1 MRAIRLCNLGLAI
14 LLLAGPGAPGT
25 VSGKA
30 AVARAPARSAPR
42 LAAQGAF
49 VAPLDS
55 SPGLSS
61 GFGEFRDAH
70 FHAGLDYSTEQVEG
84 RPVRAVL
91 DGWVER
97 VRASGIGYGRAIY
110 LRLSDGHTAVYGHL
124 SRFAPPLDNWVAARQ
139 ETAGV
144 YEQDLN
150 PAPHEIAFKQ
160 GDVIAW
166 SGQSGAGP
174 PHLHFELRQGD
185 MNLNP
190 LEHGFALPDRT
201 PPTLAAAALSPV
213 GPRSRV
219 GAGVEPARIALK
231 AGQVVTAPPVRGPFD
246 LEVDTFDRGD
256 GRANR
261 LATYRL
267 EARLDGRAAFLA
279 EIDSVS
285 WDDATE
291 VECVYD
297 YARTLAGDDTW
308 RTLRLLPTYRAG
320 VIRRGPS
327 VWSLTPGMH
336 RFEFIATDEAGNRAR
351 AVLDVPVLPADSAPA
366 PAPETA
372 GDTAGVTRCAGVA
385 GPCTVEARADGLA
398 LDLALPAGSR
408 FAPALLATRT
418 LPPDTVAPGLVA
430 LGAGIDVAPAEL
442 VLRAA
447 AQVTGRGP
455 LAMPGEPAPRG
466 LFLRQ
471 QRAWSFVT
479 ALDSAGAFK
488 GSSRRIGAF
497 AVFADTTRPTIVP
510 AAAYHW
516 PAPKGDAP
524 LPAVAAA
531 IRDHGAVLSAREQSI
546 YVDDRRVPA
555 EYDPEAGR
563 LTWRPRAR
571 LTPGR
576 HVVRIEAVDRLGNR
590 AVATVPLEVE

>member
-1 MRAIRLCNLGLAI
+1 VRAIRLSSLGLAI
-14 LLLAGPGAPGT
+14 LLLAGMGARG
-25 VSGKA
+25 V
-30 AVARAPARSAPR
+30 AVAKARSQPAAARPAPA

-49 VAPLDS
+49 VAPLET

-84 RPVRAVL
+84 KPVRAVL
-91 DGWVER
+91 GGWVER
-97 VRASGIGYGRAIY
+97 VRASGVGYGRAIY
-110 LRLSDGHTAVYGHL
+110 LRLTDGHTAVYGHL
-124 SRFAPPLDNWVAARQ
+124 SRFAPPLDAWVAARQ
-139 ETAGV
+139 ESAGV

-150 PAPHEIAFKQ
+150 PAPHAIEFKR

-190 LEHGFALPDRT
+190 LQHGFAFPDHT
-201 PPTLAAAALSPV
+201 PPTLVAAALTPSGSRARDGSGAGRV
-213 GPRSRV
+213 RV
-219 GAGVEPARIALK
+219 GLK

-256 GRANR
+256 GRPNQM
-261 LATYRL
+261 ATFRL

-308 RTLRLLPTYRAG
+308 RTLQLLPTYRAG

-327 VWSLTPGMH
+327 VWSLTPGTH
-336 RFEFIATDEAGNRAR
+336 HFEFIATDEAGNRAR
-351 AVLDVPVLPADSAPA
+351 ALLDVPVLPADATPA
-366 PAPETA
+366 PAS
-372 GDTAGVTRCAGVA
+372 DTAGVTRCAGA
-385 GPCTVEARADGLA
+385 SGPCLVAARADGLM
-398 LDLALPAGSR
+398 LELTVPAGAL
-408 FAPALLATRT
+408 FAPASIATRP
-418 LPPDTVAPGLVA
+418 LPPDVAAPGLVA
-430 LGAGIDVAPAEL
+430 LGAGIDFAPADL
-442 VLRAA
+442 VLRTAA
-447 AQVTGRGP
+447 RVAGRGP
-455 LAMPGEPAPRG
+455 LAMPGEPEPRG

-471 QRAWSFVT
+471 QRSWSFVT
-479 ALDSAGAFK
+479 ALDSSGAFA

-510 AAAYHW
+510 PAAYHW
-516 PAPKGDAP
+516 AAPKGDAAP
-524 LPAVAAA
+524 PAVAAA
-531 IRDHGAVLSAREQSI
+531 IKDHGAGLSAREQSI

-571 LTPGR
+571 IASGR
-576 HVVRIEAVDRLGNR
+576 HVVRIEAVDRMGNR

>member
-1 MRAIRLCNLGLAI
+1 VRAIRLCNLGLAI
-14 LLLAGPGAPGT
+14 LVLAGFSAPG
-25 VSGKA
+25 VV
-30 AVARAPARSAPR
+30 VARAMPKHAPASPAPV
-42 LAAQGAF
+42 LKAQGSF
-49 VAPLDS
+49 VAPLES

-70 FHAGLDYSTEQVEG
+70 FHAGLDYSTGQVEG
-84 RPVRAVL
+84 KPVRAVL

-97 VRASGIGYGRAIY
+97 VRASGVGYGRAIY

-124 SRFAPPLDNWVAARQ
+124 SRFAPPLDAWVATRQ
-139 ETAGV
+139 ESAGV
-144 YEQDLN
+144 YEQDLY
-150 PAPHEIAFKQ
+150 PASHELEFKR

-190 LEHGFALPDRT
+190 LEHGFALPDGT
-201 PPTLAAAALSPV
+201 PPTLAAVAIEPS

-219 GAGVEPARIALK
+219 GAGIDHARVGLK
-231 AGQVVTAPPVRGPFD
+231 AGQVVTAPPVRGPFE

-256 GRANR
+256 GRPNR

-267 EARLDGRAAFLA
+267 EARLDGRAAFFA

-291 VECVYD
+291 VERVYD

-308 RTLRLLPTYRAG
+308 RTLQLLPTYRAG
-320 VIRRGPS
+320 VIRRGPP
-327 VWSLTPGMH
+327 VWSLTPGTH
-336 RFEFIATDEAGNRAR
+336 RFEFIATDEAGNRVR
-351 AVLDVPVLPADSAPA
+351 ALLDVPVLPPDSVASPA
-366 PAPETA
+366 P
-372 GDTAGVTRCAGVA
+372 DTAGVTRCAGAA
-385 GPCTVEARADGLA
+385 GPCTIRARADGLA
-398 LDLALPAGSR
+398 LDLALPAGSL
-408 FAPALLATRT
+408 FAPVSITTRA
-418 LPPDTVAPGLVA
+418 LPPDTGAPGLVA
-430 LGAGIDVAPAEL
+430 LGPGVEALPADL
-442 VLRAA
+442 VLRTA

-455 LAMPGEPAPRG
+455 LGMPGEPAPRG

-471 QRAWSFVT
+471 QRSWSFVG
-479 ALDSAGAFK
+479 ALDSAGAFTA
-488 GSSRRIGAF
+488 SSRRIGAF

-510 AAAYHW
+510 PAAYHW
-516 PAPKGDAP
+516 PAPKGGAAP
-524 LPAVAAA
+524 PAVAVAL
-531 IRDHGAVLSAREQSI
+531 RDHGAGLSARDQCM

-571 LTPGR
+571 LAPGR

-590 AVATVPLEVE
+590 AVVTVPLEVE